1 MDGSLVTPEERSDV
15 WPSRTYAFQTGRDV
29 VRILYDAIGG
39 SAIYARKSPFD
50 RYLRELQTACQHLV
64 GQSKGLE
71 NVGSLL
77 LGGQSGHALI

>member
-1 MDGSLVTPEERSDV
+1 MSSISAAPQKWGDYR
-15 WPSRTYAFQTGRDV
+15 
-29 VRILYDAIGG
+29 G

-50 RYLRELQTACQHLV
+50 RHLRELQTACQHLV